1 LWFCVSGQNLTDI
14 LRVAALPSDNSITT
28 SKYNIITFIPLNLF
42 EQFHR
47 LANIYFLFII
57 ILQVI
62 PAISTVPWFA
72 IMLPLLFL
80 LVVRG
85 VKDLIDDIVSISL
98 YNLHLMSKKKSFCS
112 EKWKDIQVGDIVRL
126 QKDDFVPAD
135 LLLLYSLE
143 PNSLCFVET
152 ADIDGE
158 TNLKF
163 KQASMVTHKLLCTEE
178 SMAAFDGKVTC
189 EESNSNMHSFTGTL
203 EWNSEKYSLDN
214 DHILLRGCR
223 IRNTKTCYGLV
234 IYAGVDSKIM
244 KNCGKVRI
252 KKTKLDLMM
261 NKLVVIIFGFLVSF
275 SLLLAIIAGFWA
287 KTFQEKH
294 SYIPPLTNNISP
306 AYSAFLI
313 FWGYI
318 ILMSTIVP
326 MSMYITLEFIH
337 LIHSMFIDWDVEMY
351 FPENDTP
358 AKARSTSL
366 SDLLG
371 QVEYVFSDK
380 TGTLTQNVM
389 TFKKCCINARIY
401 ETQPLWWLDFAWNK
415 YADKKFCFYDK
426 SLIDTV
432 QQNEDETLKEFFRLL
447 AICHTVMVDQ
457 NRDELIYQ
465 AASPDEEALVTAAR
479 NFGYVFLSRTQDSIT
494 TNELGVER
502 TYKVLA
508 ILDFNSVRKRMS
520 VLVIDPEG
528 RIKLYTKGADDVILQ
543 RLHQDCTDNE
553 ITEKSLEM
561 FGKETL
567 RTLCIA
573 YKEVD
578 ISFYTNWNKR
588 YHEASVSLQNRAEN
602 LEMVYEEIE
611 TNLKLLGATA
621 IEDKLQ
627 DLVPETIQLLKDGN
641 IKVWVL
647 TGDKQETAINIG
659 FSCKLLSE
667 EMEILDENQIW
678 YDKLVNKDFG
688 RLFRTLS
695 VKQDKSSIMKRMA
708 DTFYRK
714 EPTQY
719 HTEES
724 LREWAFVD
732 LASRCQAVIC
742 CRVTPKQKSMIVQL
756 VKKYKQVTT
765 LAIGDGANDVN
776 MIKTADIGVGI
787 SGLEGTQFCY
797 LQRLLF
803 VHGRWSYL
811 RITKFLRYFFYKTVA
826 SVLNHIWFAFFN
838 GFTALMVYDS
848 WFIAFYSVNFTAYP
862 VLFLGL
868 LEQDVS
874 AKLCLKIPELYKVGQ
889 SGALFTYK
897 TFCWS
902 FLKGVITSLVTF
914 FFAYGAFLD
923 TSGPDGVCDYQV
935 FTVTI
940 ATAVILAVT
949 LEIMFDITYWTLLSG
964 LAILIS
970 IVKYFLLTL
979 LVQTYP
985 LFKAMPTMFSF
996 LGKVNNYN
1004 LCFCW
1009 ETSHYSH
1016 NILPLILQ
1024 KDFYMANKKLEVAT
1038 VAMTTAFK
1046 RGSARRRS
1054 SYAFSH
1060 KEGYADL
1067 ITRGT
1072 SLRRSKEPNPDALN
1086 IAKTDQLFFFKKKY
1100 VVTLSYFFLESAN
1113 CKG

>member
-1 LWFCVSGQNLTDI
+1 MSHKINTKREIYEDGNSNYTWYIKANDRNFNHSFTKKSWLLFKKKKY
-14 LRVAALPSDNSITT
+14 ADNSITT

-57 ILQVI
+57 ILQTV

-85 VKDLIDDIVSISL
+85 VKDLIDDIAR
-98 YNLHLMSKKKSFCS
+98 NKSDKAINNRSCDILKGQRFCS

-401 ETQPLWWLDFAWNK
+401 GTSIGNEKNMKAVDFAWNK

-678 YDKLVNKDFG
+678 EILDAYGEQNSSLSSSGQDLLSSNLYMKYGESLNGRKIGLVVNGDFLG

-787 SGLEGTQFCY
+787 SGLEGTQAV
-797 LQRLLF
+797 Q
-803 VHGRWSYL
+803 
-811 RITKFLRYFFYKTVA
+811 
-826 SVLNHIWFAFFN
+826 SVTMPWLSSAIFS
-838 GFTALMVYDS
+838 GSSLCMV
-848 WFIAFYSVNFTAYP
+848 
-862 VLFLGL
+862 
-868 LEQDVS
+868 
-874 AKLCLKIPELYKVGQ
+874 
-889 SGALFTYK
+889 
-897 TFCWS
+897 
-902 FLKGVITSLVTF
+902 
-914 FFAYGAFLD
+914 
-923 TSGPDGVCDYQV
+923 DG
-935 FTVTI
+935 
-940 ATAVILAVT
+940 
-949 LEIMFDITYWTLLSG
+949 
-964 LAILIS
+964 LIS
-970 IVKYFLLTL
+970 ALPSFCVISSTR
-979 LVQTYP
+979 P
-985 LFKAMPTMFSF
+985 LQVS
-996 LGKVNNYN
+996 
-1004 LCFCW
+1004 
-1009 ETSHYSH
+1009 
-1016 NILPLILQ
+1016 
-1024 KDFYMANKKLEVAT
+1024 
-1038 VAMTTAFK
+1038 
-1046 RGSARRRS
+1046 
-1054 SYAFSH
+1054 
-1060 KEGYADL
+1060 
-1067 ITRGT
+1067 
-1072 SLRRSKEPNPDALN
+1072 
-1086 IAKTDQLFFFKKKY
+1086 
-1100 VVTLSYFFLESAN
+1100 
-1113 CKG
+1113 